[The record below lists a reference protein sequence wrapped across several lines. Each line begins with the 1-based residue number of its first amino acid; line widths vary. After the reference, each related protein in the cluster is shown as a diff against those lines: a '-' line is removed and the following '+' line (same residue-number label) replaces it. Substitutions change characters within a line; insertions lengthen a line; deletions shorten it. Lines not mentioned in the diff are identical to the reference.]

1 MYGIL
6 TSMNNVMPRGSK
18 QDHSIF
24 DVIVIGGG
32 ASGLMA
38 ATVAAERGLRVLLLE
53 KNRELGKK
61 VRISGGGRCNITNA
75 EPDVRNLLKCYGEAE
90 QALYAAFARFGVP
103 ETFDFFTTRGL
114 SLVVEANQRAF
125 PETKK
130 AADVVRVFER
140 SLNPAKV
147 TVRTGATVTRVL
159 SEGKR
164 VVGVVV
170 DGEVYRA
177 GSYVLATGGVSHP
190 ETGSTG
196 DGFAWLTDLGHTVVA
211 PSPTIVPLATAEEWS
226 HALAGKSVRAKI
238 TFFVEGKKAFA
249 ETGNILFTHFGISGP
264 TVLNAAARVADLL
277 WKGSVM
283 ARLDCFP
290 ELDEGAL
297 DAVLLRHFD
306 AEKNKSLRNVV
317 RGMLPGVATGILA
330 ALPTIDPEKK
340 VHSVTKEERR
350 FLVRSLKGLP
360 LTITGL
366 MGFDRA
372 VVADGGVLLTE
383 VDTKTM
389 RSRLLENLFITGDL
403 LHIRRPSGG
412 FSLQLCWTTGYVA
425 GSGV

>member
-1 MYGIL
+1 MKDTLLPVANGESVDY
-6 TSMNNVMPRGSK
+6 
-18 QDHSIF
+18 

-75 EPDVRNLLKCYGEAE
+75 EMDVRTLLKKYGEAE

-114 SLVVEANQRAF
+114 PLTVEANKRAF
-125 PETKK
+125 PETEK

-140 SLNPAKV
+140 ALTAAQVEIKTGV
-147 TVRTGATVTRVL
+147 TVTKLL
-159 SEGKR
+159 SEDGR
-164 VVGVVV
+164 MSGVVV
-170 DGEVYRA
+170 DDVEYHAR
-177 GSYVLATGGVSHP
+177 SYVLATGGVSHP

-196 DGFAWLTDLGHTVVA
+196 DGFAWLAAVGHAVAA
-211 PSPTIVPLATAEEWS
+211 PSPTIVPLATSEEWS
-226 HALAGKSVRAKI
+226 HTLAGKSVRAKV
-238 TFFVEGKKAFA
+238 TFYCEEKKAFA

-264 TVLNAAARVADLL
+264 TMLNAAVRVADLL
-277 WKGSVM
+277 WKGGVT

-290 ELDEGAL
+290 ELDEGA
-297 DAVLLRHFD
+297 FD
-306 AEKNKSLRNVV
+306 RELVARFDVEKNKALRNVL
-317 RGMLPGVATGILA
+317 RGLLPGVATGILA

-350 FLVRSLKGLP
+350 FLVRSLKALP
-360 LTITGL
+360 LTVTGL

-372 VVADGGVLLTE
+372 VVADGGVLLAE

-389 RSRLLENLFITGDL
+389 RSRLIGNLYITGDL

-425 GSGV
+425 GMNV